1 MPVRM
6 INDAPFPS
14 FSLVMSQYST
24 GDLRLPSYRMAY
36 LLRFHPYPRVKLS
49 NREIMQTIDDRLS
62 SVTQYGVIKGDGT
75 TEPHPLIFS
84 DIRPEEEQHHNA
96 VNLQEAIEVA
106 EVGAQPRVRRLSLT
120 ILIIRVASA
129 GPRGAGYKEAVFEN

>member
-1 MPVRM
+1 MPVRR

-24 GDLRLPSYRMAY
+24 GDLRLPSYKMSY

-49 NREIMQTIDDRLS
+49 NREIMMTIDDRLH
-62 SVTQYGVIKGDGT
+62 SVSTQYNVTEDYET
-75 TEPHPLIFS
+75 TGLDPLIFS

-106 EVGAQPRVRRLSLT
+106 VAGAQPRVRRLSLT
-120 ILIIRVASA
+120 ILIIDL
-129 GPRGAGYKEAVFEN
+129 AVLVTRKLSLKTK

>member
-1 MPVRM
+1 MPVRR
-6 INDAPFPS
+6 INDVPFPS

-62 SVTQYGVIKGDGT
+62 SVSAQYDVTKDDGT
-75 TEPHPLIFS
+75 TGLHPVIFS
-84 DIRPEEEQHHNA
+84 DIRPEEEQHHDA
-96 VNLQEAIEVA
+96 VNLQEAIKVA
-106 EVGAQPRVRRLSLT
+106 EVGAQPQVRRLSLT
-120 ILIIRVASA
+120 ILIIDL
-129 GPRGAGYKEAVFEN
+129 AVLVTRKLSLKTK